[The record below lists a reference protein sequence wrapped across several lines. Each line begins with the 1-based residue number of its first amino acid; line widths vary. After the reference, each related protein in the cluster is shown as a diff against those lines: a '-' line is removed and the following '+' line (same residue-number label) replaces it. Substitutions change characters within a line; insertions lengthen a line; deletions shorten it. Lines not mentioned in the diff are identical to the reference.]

1 MISYIG
7 PENEGGHEPERVL
20 KTKTFQ
26 RKAFMPNPTKEE
38 LYSGEPMPDFAHALK
53 ANLAARE
60 ASFVQRQEER
70 GAVGTDSP
78 DFARIRA
85 ENIAAR
91 QKGRAERDG

>member
-1 MISYIG
+1 
-7 PENEGGHEPERVL
+7 
-20 KTKTFQ
+20 
-26 RKAFMPNPTKEE
+26 
-38 LYSGEPMPDFAHALK
+38 MPDFAHALK